1 MTALQD
7 WLNTGPMNP
16 QTVRTLILDLLR
28 MGTPAE
34 IHRRTPI
41 IMQPGLERC

>member
-16 QTVRTLILDLLR
+16 HTVKSLVFDLLR
-28 MGTPAE
+28 VSAQPVQY
-34 IHRRTPI
+34 RRAPK
-41 IMQPGLERC
+41 IMAPGVERC